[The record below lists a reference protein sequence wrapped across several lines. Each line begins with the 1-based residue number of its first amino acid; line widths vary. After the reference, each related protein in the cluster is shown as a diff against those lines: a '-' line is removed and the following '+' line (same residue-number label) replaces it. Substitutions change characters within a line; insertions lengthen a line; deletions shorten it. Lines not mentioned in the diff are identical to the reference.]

1 MAEPE
6 VGVAADTAME
16 TEAPEAAGQKREREE
31 VVDPAAEGGEAA
43 VEEAA
48 AAKKP
53 KLEEETKEVEEASSE
68 EKAEETAEEN
78 TEETA
83 EVKTEEANEKTV
95 EAERK
100 PVKLGPK
107 EFSSSVE
114 MFDYFFGLLH
124 YWTPQIEFNK
134 VRVSVWL
141 SWLQRRLIVY
151 L

>member
-16 TEAPEAAGQKREREE
+16 TEAPEAAGQKRERDE
-31 VVDPAAEGGEAA
+31 VGDPAAEGGEAA

-68 EKAEETAEEN
+68 EKAEETAEG
-78 TEETA
+78 
-83 EVKTEEANEKTV
+83 KTEEANEKTV

-107 EFSSSVE
+107 EFSSAVE

>member
-53 KLEEETKEVEEASSE
+53 KLEEETKEVEEASE

-107 EFSSSVE
+107 EFSSAVE